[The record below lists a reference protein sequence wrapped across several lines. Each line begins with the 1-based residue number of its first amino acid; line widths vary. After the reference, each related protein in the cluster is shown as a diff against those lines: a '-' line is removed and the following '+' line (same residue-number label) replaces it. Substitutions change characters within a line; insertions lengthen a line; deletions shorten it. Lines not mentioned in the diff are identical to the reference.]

1 MDYHIPGSEAACT
14 PTSTTLCSGTK
25 AVAVRVHRRVMILLR
40 HWVLGMILLAPEARR
55 GWAVGDLGLDL
66 DGGVGGRRIRLI
78 GLEAAISSDSN
89 LF

>member
-1 MDYHIPGSEAACT
+1 
-14 PTSTTLCSGTK
+14 
-25 AVAVRVHRRVMILLR
+25 MILLR